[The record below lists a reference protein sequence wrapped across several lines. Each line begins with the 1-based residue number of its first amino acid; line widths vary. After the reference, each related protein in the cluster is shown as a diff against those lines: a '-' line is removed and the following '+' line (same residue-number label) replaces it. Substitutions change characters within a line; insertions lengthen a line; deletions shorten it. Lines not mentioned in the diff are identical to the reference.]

1 MLGVRMGI
9 ALSGL
14 TLITAASCTSVPADA
29 PDTVS
34 GAATVEQ
41 QPATTAQQ
49 APAAMPVGEASST
62 PESLAALYA
71 TVEEA
76 RATQE
81 PAPDGADE
89 PAQRIDALAAESS
102 RPTPLPGRSARRV
115 LHEEINEAENLFFT
129 EDGRLFISSTEDIYE
144 IKRAAN
150 GSFTKTDHFD
160 GDCTVEGIVQSQGY
174 LYGVCWTLKLDL
186 SIQSFLIG
194 GELSADPTFRILGE
208 LEKDVVANGMTVDP
222 EGRVYTTY
230 TTGSGQIVRLSFSE
244 PLKLARKEVW
254 ARDLP
259 NVNGIKYRSG
269 AMYVTLLSDALSGQ
283 LARVPLLADGSAGNV
298 ELLYERWLTVL
309 DDILPFQDGFIVADF
324 LKGTLIFWDQTRGV
338 YAETPSG
345 TFYGPTSLA
354 QGVAPMFNERQLL
367 VAEKGTF
374 LIRDERRGD
383 LLSLYQLPEG
393 W

>member
-14 TLITAASCTSVPADA
+14 ALVTAASCASVPEDA
-29 PDTVS
+29 PDTAS
-34 GAATVEQ
+34 EAAD
-41 QPATTAQQ
+41 PAEPTDALR
-49 APAAMPVGEASST
+49 
-62 PESLAALYA
+62 LAA
-71 TVEEA
+71 
-76 RATQE
+76 
-81 PAPDGADE
+81 
-89 PAQRIDALAAESS
+89 AAGPSQ
-102 RPTPLPGRSARRV
+102 PPPLPGRSARRV
-115 LHEEINEAENLFFT
+115 LHQEINEAENLFFT

-144 IKRAAN
+144 IKRAAD

-160 GDCTVEGIVQSQGY
+160 GDCTVEGIVRSQSY
-174 LYGVCWTLKLDL
+174 LYGVCWSLKLDL

-194 GELSADPTFRILGE
+194 GELGAKPVFRILGE

-222 EGRVYTTY
+222 EGRVYITY
-230 TTGSGQIVRLSFSE
+230 TTGTGEIVRLTFSE

-259 NVNGIKYRSG
+259 NVNGIKYRNG
-269 AMYVTLLSDALSGQ
+269 AMYVTLLSAGLSGQ
-283 LARVPLLADGSAGNV
+283 LARVPVLADGSAGKS
-298 ELLYERWLTVL
+298 ELLYDRWLTVL
-309 DDILPFQDGFIVADF
+309 DDILPFQDGFIVTDF

-354 QGVAPMFNERQLL
+354 RGAPPLFNERQLL

-383 LLSLYQLPEG
+383 LLSVYQLPES